1 MRLIDLFTSGV
12 HTTEIARRM
21 GRGVGGIFNRTR
33 KLRQQGALSH
43 LLTVGELAVIFNREH
58 SGMVRII
65 RSGLMGPPVVLG
77 GKYAWALEKS
87 TLTQWCMSDASFG
100 LDLDRIPPSKWRMM
114 LAESREGVE
123 ILTPREYAR
132 RFHYDRMY
140 IYALI
145 RDGKVDAIPHVGG
158 RGREYRIVIR
168 KEAA

>member
-77 GKYAWALEKS
+77 GKYAWALEKCPNVEVY
-87 TLTQWCMSDASFG
+87 LWRPSDAEEII
-100 LDLDRIPPSKWRMM
+100 RILMSP
-114 LAESREGVE
+114 
-123 ILTPREYAR
+123 
-132 RFHYDRMY
+132 
-140 IYALI
+140 
-145 RDGKVDAIPHVGG
+145 
-158 RGREYRIVIR
+158 
-168 KEAA
+168 